1 MARNCLMWWWSWLGK
16 FKSIGP
22 SLNPEGEAGFSGRAK
37 AAAHRQDFFF
47 LREASTL
54 LLTPFNWP
62 QLTEIIKDNPP
73 KVNWLEVL
81 IAATKFLPN
90 NTTLMFDWRTGDY
103 SLTSW
108 HMKLTITL
116 GNTCTLLSAPSDGYS
131 KGTHWWVKQGY
142 MGGSSVA
149 QFARQSVG

>member
-1 MARNCLMWWWSWLGK
+1 MRWEL
-16 FKSIGP
+16 KSPHFGSYALCTKSDLRQSCTSYVLWAMP
-22 SLNPEGEAGFSGRAK
+22 KAPDRQFS
-37 AAAHRQDFFF
+37 
-47 LREASTL
+47 L